1 MRLTAFPSR
10 WLSAGLLLL
19 GAWGQAQPLAAREPV
34 NIAVNVAPAL
44 WQVKDADTTIYLF
57 GTVHVLKPG
66 IDWFKG
72 GVKQAFDASDELV
85 LEIIEPE
92 NPGEMAQMMAGKAMA
107 TDRVALSTR
116 LAPDAA
122 QKYRAAMVAAGV
134 PWQSFEAFNPWMAG
148 MILSVAPLQKLGY
161 QSDIGAEKILRAAAE
176 KAGKK
181 VGALETVE
189 QQLNFF
195 ADLPMAQQVQ
205 FLNATVEGMDGME
218 GEFAAL
224 LNHWQ
229 TGQPEKLAD
238 EMNDSLKTTPE
249 LAQVLLINRNAN
261 WAKWI
266 KARLDQP
273 GTVFVAVGAGHLA
286 GKGSVQDQLKTLGI
300 ASARVKQGE

>member
-1 MRLTAFPSR
+1 
-10 WLSAGLLLL
+10 
-19 GAWGQAQPLAAREPV
+19 
-34 NIAVNVAPAL
+34 
-44 WQVKDADTTIYLF
+44 
-57 GTVHVLKPG
+57 
-66 IDWFKG
+66 
-72 GVKQAFDASDELV
+72 VKQAFEASDELV
-85 LEIIEPE
+85 MEIIEPE
-92 NPGEMAQMMAGKAMA
+92 NPVEMEQMMAGKAMA

-238 EMNDSLKTTPE
+238 EMNDSLKATPE